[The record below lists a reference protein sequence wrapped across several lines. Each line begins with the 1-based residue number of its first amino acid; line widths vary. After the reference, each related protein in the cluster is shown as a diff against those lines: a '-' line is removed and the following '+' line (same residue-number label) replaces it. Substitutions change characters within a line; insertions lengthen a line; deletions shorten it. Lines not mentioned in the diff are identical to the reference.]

1 MRLVERERQLEAL
14 SDCLEEIR
22 ARSGAV
28 ALVSGE
34 AGAGKSVLVSA
45 FLADLAVR
53 VAAGWCDGL
62 STPRPL
68 GPLIE
73 IAAQL
78 EVDTALSRDELFRAI
93 LAALTEQPTIVLIED
108 LHWVDDATADF
119 LLYVGRRL
127 DSVPAM
133 LIATYRDDEIRSN
146 VRLTRLVG
154 ELTRLGV
161 ARRVAVCSLTESGV
175 ASVVAG
181 SGLDA
186 PEVFAQ
192 TSGNPFFVAECLA
205 AGSSKPGTV
214 GDVVLGRAARLS
226 AAGRR
231 VLDIASQL
239 GVRFESD
246 VLIET
251 SGVDADG
258 IDNCIEQ
265 GMLVTLG
272 ADLGFRHELSR
283 LTIAEQIPPIRLAA
297 LNRGILQTLQ
307 QRRGVDVAR
316 LARHAADANEAERAS
331 RYGLD
336 AARRAAQL
344 GSHGQALVHYRT
356 AIRFASSWPINERA
370 SLLDA
375 LAAECMVTDQMGE
388 ALAAAEEALR
398 LWRDVADPLKI
409 GAAHV
414 ALSYIAWYLGQGDM
428 SHEHA
433 SQAVAVLGP
442 HAPTVELARA
452 LVCAGGFEVEI
463 GDRHQGIRTLRRAL
477 DMARV
482 VGDPQAESN
491 ALNTIGWAL
500 GYQSDVDDGVAYL
513 QRALKVALAHD
524 LGHLAGRAY
533 ANLAQV
539 LADNYRFSQ
548 ADGVIAE
555 GLRYTEDRDLT
566 LRTVCLTSVLATS
579 AMERGR
585 WDDAMADAIG
595 MQEQAGTMTVG
606 RVPALTV
613 IGTIKMRRGDPDGE
627 TVLEDAMRLA
637 RRTDEM
643 QRIVPVALALG
654 ERAWLHGDLTIAR
667 QWINSVLDR
676 TDAPLTAPHRG
687 QVTSWAVRLGDRHK
701 VPPGTPHPLAEQING
716 RWQEAADAWRALDR
730 PYEQALAL
738 IEIGTPGALTQ
749 SFAILDGLNAR
760 PASALVAE
768 RLRALGARVPRGR
781 RLSTRTN
788 PAGLTPRE
796 AEVLQLLARGLTN
809 AEIAAAL
816 FLSDKTIE
824 HHVSNVLSKLGVS
837 SRRDAARMAPE
848 LDLAPP

>member
-1 MRLVERERQLEAL
+1 MRLVERERQLAAL
-14 SDCLEEIR
+14 SDCLEETR
-22 ARSGAV
+22 AGSGAV

-34 AGAGKSVLVSA
+34 AGAGKSALVSA
-45 FLADLAVR
+45 FLADLAIR
-53 VAAGWCDGL
+53 VAAGSCDGL

-68 GPLIE
+68 GPVIE

-78 EVDTALSRDELFRAI
+78 EVDAALPRDDLFQAI
-93 LAALTEQPTIVLIED
+93 LAVLRKQPMIVLIED

-127 DSVPAM
+127 DGAPAM
-133 LIATYRDDEIRSN
+133 VVGTYRDDEMRSN

-154 ELTRLGV
+154 DLTRLGV

-175 ASVVAG
+175 ASMVAG
-181 SGLDA
+181 SGLDPA
-186 PEVFAQ
+186 NVFEQ
-192 TSGNPFFVAECLA
+192 TSGNAFFVAECLA
-205 AGSSKPGTV
+205 AGSSKPGT
-214 GDVVLGRAARLS
+214 GREVVLARAARLS
-226 AAGRR
+226 ARGRR

-239 GVRFESD
+239 GVRFEAD

-251 SGVDADG
+251 SGVDAEG

-265 GMLVTLG
+265 GMLVSLG
-272 ADLGFRHELSR
+272 AELGFRHELSR

-297 LNRGILQTLQ
+297 LNRGILRTLE
-307 QRRGVDVAR
+307 QRQGVDVAR

-331 RYGLD
+331 RYSLD

-344 GSHGQALVHYRT
+344 GSHGQAVVHYRT
-356 AIRFASSWPINERA
+356 AIRFTSSWPINERA

-398 LWRDVADPLKI
+398 LWREVADALKI

-414 ALSYIAWYLGQGDM
+414 ALSYIAWYLGRGNM

-433 SQAVAVLGP
+433 SQAVAVLRSR
-442 HAPTVELARA
+442 APTVELARA
-452 LVCAGGFEVEI
+452 LVCAGGFEVET
-463 GDRHQGIRTLRRAL
+463 GDPDEGVRTLRGAL
-477 DMARV
+477 DMARA

-500 GYQSDVDDGVAYL
+500 GYRSEVDDGVAYL
-513 QRALKVALAHD
+513 EQALKVALAHD

-539 LADNYRFSQ
+539 LADNDRFAQ

-555 GLRYTEDRDLT
+555 GLRFTEDRDLT

-579 AMERGR
+579 AMERGH

-606 RVPALTV
+606 RIPALTV
-613 IGTIKMRRGDPDGE
+613 IGTIKMRRGDADGE
-627 TVLEDAMRLA
+627 TILRDAMQLA
-637 RRTDEM
+637 QRTEEM
-643 QRIVPVALALG
+643 QRIVPVALALA
-654 ERAWLHGDLTIAR
+654 EHAWLHADLTSAHN
-667 QWINSVLDR
+667 WIKSVLDR
-676 TDAPLTAPHRG
+676 TDEPLTAPHRG
-687 QVTSWAVRLGDRHK
+687 HVTSWAVRLGDRHE
-701 VPPGTPHPLAEQING
+701 VPHGTPHPLAREING

-738 IEIGTPGALTQ
+738 IEVGTPGALTH
-749 SFAILDGLNAR
+749 SFAILDGLDAR
-760 PASALVAE
+760 PAAALAAE
-768 RLRALGARVPRGR
+768 RLRALGERVPRGR
-781 RLSTRTN
+781 RSSTRSN
-788 PAGLTPRE
+788 PAGLTSRE
-796 AEVLQLLARGLTN
+796 AEVLQLLARGMTN
-809 AEIAAAL
+809 AEIAAVL
-816 FLSDKTIE
+816 VLSDKTIE
-824 HHVSNVLSKLGVS
+824 HHVSHVLNKLGVS